1 MASGFDDMDDDL
13 EIVDEVI
20 SPTAAKQLSL
30 DVSQE
35 MRNAILE
42 RLVKENPNL
51 RGKKLN
57 LNILSNQVGKTYRN
71 PTKCNFSY
79 SIVKKK
85 PVPLNRKRLLQD
97 PCNLNNNR
105 TRKPVN
111 SDFKDVPKTSSFALI
126 SLSSDEET
134 SVNANGS
141 WGSSSHSSSCAS
153 SNLEDD
159 FIDMK
164 DGNLFSK
171 DETDFKGSSP
181 LQTITDPLSQCSL
194 LTDEDLAVPEVTCVD
209 DGNNLASQDLADPP
223 INHNVDMEFISVKP
237 FQGKCNF
244 ENFLAEVKKLPNPMD
259 SLKFNANW
267 ELEAVSR
274 QALVEA
280 FGEPLVTDILCNTN
294 ACEDSLKPQ
303 SSESS
308 SQNFEEIQ
316 PPRCDKVIERNVF
329 VDAATQT
336 EEVPSMVT
344 EAEGRTNDQ
353 SSLDVST
360 FNSKPPCDDLDVDD
374 LLDSEEEQEIIHEGP
389 SLGDLPRTELLSFL
403 GLCSHEEADRRRAV
417 TLSNCVKLPR
427 KSKRVKSK
435 KC

>member
-51 RGKKLN
+51 QGKKLN
-57 LNILSNQVGKTYRN
+57 LNIQSNYNQVGKTYRN

-85 PVPLNRKRLLQD
+85 PVLLNRKRLLQD

-111 SDFKDVPKTSSFALI
+111 SDFKDVPKTSSFTLI

-153 SNLEDD
+153 SILEDD

-164 DGNLFSK
+164 DGNLFDK

-181 LQTITDPLSQCSL
+181 LRTITDPLSQCSL

-209 DGNNLASQDLADPP
+209 DGNNLADPP
-223 INHNVDMEFISVKP
+223 IIHNVDKEFISVKP

-308 SQNFEEIQ
+308 IQNFEEIQ

-360 FNSKPPCDDLDVDD
+360 FNSQPPCDDLDVDD

>member
-1 MASGFDDMDDDL
+1 MDDDL

-20 SPTAAKQLSL
+20 RPNAAKQLSL

-35 MRNAILE
+35 MRNTILE

-85 PVPLNRKRLLQD
+85 PVPLNRKRFLQD

-111 SDFKDVPKTSSFALI
+111 SDIKDVPKTSSFSLI

-141 WGSSSHSSSCAS
+141 LGSSSHSSSFAS
-153 SNLEDD
+153 SILEDD

-164 DGNLFSK
+164 DGNLSDK

-209 DGNNLASQDLADPP
+209 DGNNLADPP
-223 INHNVDMEFISVKP
+223 IDHKLDKEFISVKP
-237 FQGKCNF
+237 FQNKCNL

-280 FGEPLVTDILCNTN
+280 FGEPLVTDILSNTN

-308 SQNFEEIQ
+308 IQNFEEIQ

>member
-13 EIVDEVI
+13 EILDEVI

-51 RGKKLN
+51 QGKKLN
-57 LNILSNQVGKTYRN
+57 LNIQSNYNQVGKTYRN
-71 PTKCNFSY
+71 PSKCNFSY

-85 PVPLNRKRLLQD
+85 PVLLNRKRLLQD

-111 SDFKDVPKTSSFALI
+111 SDFKVVPKTSSFTLI

-153 SNLEDD
+153 SILEDD

-164 DGNLFSK
+164 DGNLFDK
-171 DETDFKGSSP
+171 VETDFKGSSP
-181 LQTITDPLSQCSL
+181 LQTITDPLSQFSL

-209 DGNNLASQDLADPP
+209 DGNNLADPP
-223 INHNVDMEFISVKP
+223 INHNVDKEFISVKP

-308 SQNFEEIQ
+308 IQNFEEIQ

-360 FNSKPPCDDLDVDD
+360 FNSQPPCDDLDVDD

>member
-1 MASGFDDMDDDL
+1 MDDDL

-20 SPTAAKQLSL
+20 SPNAAKQLSL

-85 PVPLNRKRLLQD
+85 PVPLNRKRFLQD

-111 SDFKDVPKTSSFALI
+111 SDIKDVPKTSSFSLI

-141 WGSSSHSSSCAS
+141 LGSSSHSSSFAS
-153 SNLEDD
+153 SILEDD

-164 DGNLFSK
+164 DGNLSDK

-181 LQTITDPLSQCSL
+181 LQTITDPLSQCSIL
-194 LTDEDLAVPEVTCVD
+194 AVSTDEDLAVPEVTRVD
-209 DGNNLASQDLADPP
+209 DGFNLASQDLASPP
-223 INHNVDMEFISVKP
+223 TNHNVEFISVKSL
-237 FQGKCNF
+237 QSKCNF
-244 ENFLAEVKKLPNPMD
+244 ENFLDEVKKLSNPLD

-274 QALVEA
+274 QALVDA

-308 SQNFEEIQ
+308 IKNFEEIQ
-316 PPRCDKVIERNVF
+316 PPRCDEVIEGNVL

-336 EEVPSMVT
+336 EEVYSMVT
-344 EAEGRTNDQ
+344 EAAVQANDQ
-353 SSLDVST
+353 SSLDVCT
-360 FNSKPPCDDLDVDD
+360 FNSQPPSDDLDVDD

>member
-20 SPTAAKQLSL
+20 NPTAAKQLSL

-35 MRNAILE
+35 MRDAILE

-280 FGEPLVTDILCNTN
+280 YGEPLVTDILCNTN

-303 SSESS
+303 SPESS
-308 SQNFEEIQ
+308 NQNFEEIH
-316 PPRCDKVIERNVF
+316 PPRCEFIERNVF
-329 VDAATQT
+329 VDAESQT
-336 EEVPSMVT
+336 EEVPSVVP
-344 EAEGRTNDQ
+344 EAEFKANDQ
-353 SSLDVST
+353 SSLDICT
-360 FNSKPPCDDLDVDD
+360 FNSQPPCDDFDVDD
-374 LLDSEEEQEIIHEGP
+374 LLDSEEEQDIIHEGP

-403 GLCSHEEADRRRAV
+403 GLCSHEEADRRRYLFLEKV
-417 TLSNCVKLPR
+417 C
-427 KSKRVKSK
+427 
-435 KC
+435 

>member
-1 MASGFDDMDDDL
+1 MVRGFGDMDNDL

-20 SPTAAKQLSL
+20 SPNAAKQLSL

-35 MRNAILE
+35 MRNTILE

-57 LNILSNQVGKTYRN
+57 LNILSNHVGKTYRN

-85 PVPLNRKRLLQD
+85 PVPLNRKRFLQD

-111 SDFKDVPKTSSFALI
+111 CDFKDVPKTSSFSLI

-141 WGSSSHSSSCAS
+141 LGSSSHSSSCAS
-153 SNLEDD
+153 SILEDD

-164 DGNLFSK
+164 DGNLSDK
-171 DETDFKGSSP
+171 DATDFKGSSP

-209 DGNNLASQDLADPP
+209 DGNNLADPP
-223 INHNVDMEFISVKP
+223 INHNVDKEFISVKP

-294 ACEDSLKPQ
+294 ACEDSLK
-303 SSESS
+303 S
-308 SQNFEEIQ
+308 
-316 PPRCDKVIERNVF
+316 
-329 VDAATQT
+329 
-336 EEVPSMVT
+336 
-344 EAEGRTNDQ
+344 
-353 SSLDVST
+353 
-360 FNSKPPCDDLDVDD
+360 
-374 LLDSEEEQEIIHEGP
+374 
-389 SLGDLPRTELLSFL
+389 
-403 GLCSHEEADRRRAV
+403 
-417 TLSNCVKLPR
+417 
-427 KSKRVKSK
+427 
-435 KC
+435 

>member
-1 MASGFDDMDDDL
+1 MDDDL

-20 SPTAAKQLSL
+20 RPNAAKQLSL

-35 MRNAILE
+35 MRNTILE

-85 PVPLNRKRLLQD
+85 PVPLNRKRFLQD

-111 SDFKDVPKTSSFALI
+111 SDIKDVPKTSSFSLI

-141 WGSSSHSSSCAS
+141 LGSSSHSSSFAS
-153 SNLEDD
+153 SILEDD

-164 DGNLFSK
+164 DGNLSDK

-280 FGEPLVTDILCNTN
+280 FGEPLVTDILSNTN

-308 SQNFEEIQ
+308 IQNFEEIQ